1 MTPDEQEEL
10 DRLCRAVIQ
19 EKDFAKLTEVLAKL
33 DLSLLSGRLAMTP
46 EDRELTNWLCRQ
58 IQEEQDPK
66 RFSELVWQLDALLA
80 MNDNARLGNSSR
92 Q

>member
-1 MTPDEQEEL
+1 
-10 DRLCRAVIQ
+10 
-19 EKDFAKLTEVLAKL
+19 
-33 DLSLLSGRLAMTP
+33 MTP

-80 MNDNARLGNSSR
+80 MNHNALHDSGQGHDQILIEAIEVLVTLDQEFSYDCFIIAH
-92 Q
+92 